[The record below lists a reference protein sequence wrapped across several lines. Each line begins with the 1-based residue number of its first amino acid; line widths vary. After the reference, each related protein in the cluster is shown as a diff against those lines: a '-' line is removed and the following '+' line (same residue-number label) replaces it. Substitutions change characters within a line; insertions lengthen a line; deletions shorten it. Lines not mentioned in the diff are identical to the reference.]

1 MTFAEPPFK
10 SVGRDAEAMDVT
22 MIELAGA
29 DAAAPTEEGR
39 LSGGASNEAQ
49 RPPGAALTFDETMTG
64 LTLDEVSVVLVGDRP
79 LLVPLSAGLAQRS
92 GFIVIEVSDDSLLSL
107 GVLPRR
113 EHVEVVDL
121 VEPVESVESVEPVES
136 DAPRPPSGPTAV
148 PTPTAGVA
156 VDGASPTAVPT
167 PTAGVPVDGASP
179 IAPNLG
185 PVTTA
190 TGTWATWPT
199 ADAGADLAAA
209 PGWPAP
215 VPPIPDSSTGP
226 STAPTIKPSTA
237 PTIEPGALASVE
249 RPAPVASSLSEAPVE
264 TARPINAMAA
274 SHLDWEPGAL
284 GWPYV
289 ERRLEAPSTG
299 PDLPTTPPPPRLLT
313 SGRPVNHHE
322 AIEIVLRGDAIDDTD
337 LIIELGDVA
346 TVSLAPITLAVAA
359 TSLTVVSGPRGSG
372 KTSLLRLLAGFDTPT
387 QGTGLVGG
395 ERLESIHPDDRAS
408 REAISAGFV
417 PQAPFLVPDL
427 TVAENVELPLLASD
441 VSPAMARGTAEETLR
456 LVGLGSVIG
465 LPAAV
470 LSGAEV
476 RLAAVARALVSSPE
490 IVFADEPFAGL
501 SDEDAA
507 TVLALLHDVVA
518 DGGTV
523 IIACTD
529 SRARLHGVRQLL
541 LDRGRLISDDV
552 ASATH

>member
-29 DAAAPTEEGR
+29 DAAVPTEEGR

-121 VEPVESVESVEPVES
+121 VDLVEP
-136 DAPRPPSGPTAV
+136 DAPRPPSGPTTV
-148 PTPTAGVA
+148 PTPTV
-156 VDGASPTAVPT
+156 
-167 PTAGVPVDGASP
+167 GVPVDGASP
-179 IAPNLG
+179 TAPNLG

-199 ADAGADLAAA
+199 ADAGADLAAV

-215 VPPIPDSSTGP
+215 VPRIPDSSTGP

-237 PTIEPGALASVE
+237 PTVEPGERASVE

-476 RLAAVARALVSSPE
+476 RLAAVARALDSSPE